1 MLKSEKQLWKLCK
14 NQVHRPYNL
23 AKLLTHWVSFAIF
36 CWKNLMR
43 DIFSVGLVLTW
54 GWNYETSG
62 NVYNVPLYLKKYPT
76 FTTREKHFSSFLTI
90 NSTFTLFRI
99 SWDFGSIVSLI
110 SQLMLICMTSKTMLL
125 VYKPNTMLCTSS
137 KRSHH
142 MLWCSKAI
150 LEDVMVLFFLL
161 DFSRIFF
168 TYQLE

>member
-1 MLKSEKQLWKLCK
+1 
-14 NQVHRPYNL
+14 
-23 AKLLTHWVSFAIF
+23 
-36 CWKNLMR
+36 MR

-99 SWDFGSIVSLI
+99 SWDFGSMVSLI
-110 SQLMLICMTSKTMLL
+110 TLLMLMCMISKTMLL
-125 VYKPNTMLCTSS
+125 VYKANTMLCTPS

-150 LEDVMVLFFLL
+150 LEDVLVFFFLL
-161 DFSRIFF
+161 EYSWFLPVVHPQGGFWLVSKGSFCVLELNETGFPQF
-168 TYQLE
+168 TYNT